1 MKSRAM
7 VAATMLCMACGAGY
21 TAEAADEAMAAY
33 EQGNYVEAEVRL
45 LRAARAGDAQA
56 QEMLGF
62 MYAIGP
68 TLYPGVPRNLIA
80 ATLWFDRAARS
91 GRPVARYMHCALA
104 RLEVP
109 PPARENTHCSESLAS
124 LGDTTWSR

>member
-1 MKSRAM
+1 MKSRAL
-7 VAATMLCMACGAGY
+7 VAATMLCLNCGAGY
-21 TAEAADEAMAAY
+21 AADGLEEALVAY
-33 EQGNYVEAEVRL
+33 ERGNYVDAEIKL

-68 TLYPGVPRNLIA
+68 TLYPGVPRNVGA
-80 ATLWFDRAARS
+80 ATVWFDRAARS
-91 GRPVARYMHCALA
+91 GRPIARYMHCAIA

-109 PPARENTHCSESLAS
+109 PPARENSHCVAQLAR
-124 LGDTTWSR
+124 LP